1 MCCSTDAKKILPQK
15 YYMEHKVAADVN
27 MQQYSI
33 VRFCDWTDGKR
44 CAKGLKPT
52 QQRQPPV
59 FKRHN
64 DTINECWPDRERSR
78 PSWCCLF
85 QGLEAFEAQDV
96 TTCAAK
102 TSSAP
107 IKSCKL
113 ACETSNK
120 GSRLDSVSRA
130 RPDASDSHNCWRQ
143 SSRQRHRHSR
153 QVSFQSENF
162 AAICM
167 IKLLIPPI
175 SCTLAINTIVRRFK
189 AYINPYSPHFGQLS
203 PFFRQIRWL

>member
-1 MCCSTDAKKILPQK
+1 MQLKPCQEYCVVFPTTRRKFRRKIFFVD
-15 YYMEHKVAADVN
+15 HKVAADVT
-27 MQQYSI
+27 MQLYSI
-33 VRFCDWTDGKR
+33 VRSVTGLMGKDVQKR
-44 CAKGLKPT
+44 LKPM

-64 DTINECWPDRERSR
+64 DTINECWPDRERSW

-96 TTCAAK
+96 TRCAAK

-113 ACETSNK
+113 ANETSNK

-130 RPDASDSHNCWRQ
+130 RPDASDSHNFWRQ
-143 SSRQRHRHSR
+143 SSRQT
-153 QVSFQSENF
+153 Q
-162 AAICM
+162 
-167 IKLLIPPI
+167 
-175 SCTLAINTIVRRFK
+175 TL
-189 AYINPYSPHFGQLS
+189 
-203 PFFRQIRWL
+203 

>member
-1 MCCSTDAKKILPQK
+1 
-15 YYMEHKVAADVN
+15 

-64 DTINECWPDRERSR
+64 DTINECWPDRERSW

-85 QGLEAFEAQDV
+85 QGLEAFEDQDV
-96 TTCAAK
+96 TRCAAK

-130 RPDASDSHNCWRQ
+130 RPDASDSHNCWRHN
-143 SSRQRHRHSR
+143 SRQTDTDSG

-167 IKLLIPPI
+167 INFLFLLSLVLWP
-175 SCTLAINTIVRRFK
+175 STQFVRDSR
-189 AYINPYSPHFGQLS
+189 YINQHSPHFGQLGHFS
-203 PFFRQIRWL
+203 RKSYDNKGCPTRGLYQSQKPNF

>member
-1 MCCSTDAKKILPQK
+1 M
-15 YYMEHKVAADVN
+15 
-27 MQQYSI
+27 SI
-33 VRFCDWTDGKR
+33 VRFCDWTGGKR
-44 CAKGLKPT
+44 CAKGLKPM

-113 ACETSNK
+113 ACEPSNK

-130 RPDASDSHNCWRQ
+130 RPDASDSHIFWRQ
-143 SSRQRHRHSR
+143 SSRQAQTTLVKFPFNQNNLPRT
-153 QVSFQSENF
+153 
-162 AAICM
+162 AICI
-167 IKLLIPPI
+167 IKLIIHSLLYWPSTQLCEIQGIYQSALSLLWPTWSFFSLIPTKSSNLTMNFWLTI
-175 SCTLAINTIVRRFK
+175 SKCTKPTC
-189 AYINPYSPHFGQLS
+189 
-203 PFFRQIRWL
+203 

>member
-1 MCCSTDAKKILPQK
+1 MS
-15 YYMEHKVAADVN
+15 M
-27 MQQYSI
+27 SI
-33 VRFCDWTDGKR
+33 VRSSDWTDGKS
-44 CAKGLKPT
+44 CAKGLKHI

-64 DTINECWPDRERSR
+64 DTINECWPDRERSW

-96 TTCAAK
+96 TRCAAK

-143 SSRQRHRHSR
+143 SSRQTQTLWS
-153 QVSFQSENF
+153 SFLSIRKFCRNLHDQ
-162 AAICM
+162 
-167 IKLLIPPI
+167 LLIPPI
-175 SCTLAINTIVRRFK
+175 SCTLAINTIVRDSRH
-189 AYINPYSPHFGQLS
+189 INQHSPHLANLVIFQAS
-203 PFFRQIRWL
+203 PMIIGMPHFTDYEVFFNIV

>member
-1 MCCSTDAKKILPQK
+1 MGK
-15 YYMEHKVAADVN
+15 DV
-27 MQQYSI
+27 Q
-33 VRFCDWTDGKR
+33 
-44 CAKGLKPT
+44 KGLKHI
-52 QQRQPPV
+52 QQRQPPA

-64 DTINECWPDRERSR
+64 DTSNECWPDRERSW

-96 TTCAAK
+96 TKCAAK

-130 RPDASDSHNCWRQ
+130 RPDVSDSHNCWRHN
-143 SSRQRHRHSR
+143 SRQTQTLWS
-153 QVSFQSENF
+153 SFLSIRKFCRNLHDQTSYF
-162 AAICM
+162 SY
-167 IKLLIPPI
+167 LLY
-175 SCTLAINTIVRRFK
+175 SGHQHNCARFK
-189 AYINPYSPHFGQLS
+189 TYINQHNPHFGQLS
-203 PFFRQIRWL
+203 PFFLTF